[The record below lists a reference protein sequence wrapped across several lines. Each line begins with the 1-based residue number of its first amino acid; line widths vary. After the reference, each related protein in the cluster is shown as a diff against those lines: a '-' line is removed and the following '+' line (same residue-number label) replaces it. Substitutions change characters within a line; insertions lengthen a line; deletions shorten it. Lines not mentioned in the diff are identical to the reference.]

1 LAFVLT
7 FARMKMNDSA
17 MPQVALGSAGLRVSA
32 QGLGCMGMS
41 HGYGTPNDAESRRVL
56 ARALELGVTFWD
68 TADFYGNGLNEQ
80 LLAGMLRVRRA
91 DITLAT
97 KFGLITKPAP
107 GERAVRGDAAYV
119 TGACEA
125 SLRRLGIDVIDLYYM
140 HRVDL
145 TVPIEETV
153 GAMAELVQAGKVR
166 YLGLSEVTASELRR
180 AHAVH
185 PISAVQSEWSLWSR
199 DVEQSVVPACREL
212 GVGFVPYSPLGR
224 GFLTGE
230 LPPPS
235 ELLESDVR
243 RQQPRLQ
250 PDVLAHNRSLVETV
264 EGVAASLGVPA
275 SQVAL
280 SWVHGRAERWG
291 ISVVPIPGTKRIE
304 YLESNVAALSLHL
317 PEDAE
322 QQLQS
327 IAGKVLGLRHPQF
340 ALTSAGGRA

>member
-1 LAFVLT
+1 MNVNT
-7 FARMKMNDSA
+7 FA
-17 MPQVALGSAGLRVSA
+17 MPQVALGAAGLHVSA

-41 HGYGTPNDAESRRVL
+41 HGYGTPDDAESRRVL
-56 ARALELGVTFWD
+56 ARALELGVSFWD
-68 TADFYGNGLNEQ
+68 TADFYGNGVNEQ
-80 LLAGMLRVRRA
+80 LLSVLLRERRA
-91 DITLAT
+91 EITLAT
-97 KFGLITKPAP
+97 KFGLINKPEP
-107 GERAVRGDAAYV
+107 GARAVRGDAAYV
-119 TGACEA
+119 KSACDA
-125 SLRRLGIDVIDLYYM
+125 SLGRLGIDVIDLYYM

-166 YLGLSEVTASELRR
+166 YLGLSEVTASELGR

-235 ELLESDVR
+235 ELVESDVR

-250 PDVLAHNRSLVETV
+250 PDVLEHNLALVKTLTAI
-264 EGVAASLGVPA
+264 AASLGVPA
-275 SQVAL
+275 AQVAL
-280 SWVHGRAERWG
+280 SWVHARAERWG
-291 ISVVPIPGTKRIE
+291 ISVVPIPGTKRVK
-304 YLESNVAALSLHL
+304 YLESNVAARNLHL
-317 PEDAE
+317 PKHVETE
-322 QQLQS
+322 LES
-327 IAGKVLGLRHPQF
+327 LAGAVLGLRHPQF

>member
-1 LAFVLT
+1 
-7 FARMKMNDSA
+7 MNATNSA
-17 MPQVALGSAGLRVSA
+17 MPQVTLGTAGLGVSA

-41 HGYGTPNDAESRRVL
+41 HGYGTPDDSESRRVL
-56 ARALELGVTFWD
+56 ARALELGVSFWD
-68 TADFYGNGLNEQ
+68 TADFYGNGVNER
-80 LLAGMLRVRRA
+80 LLCGVLRERRSEV
-91 DITLAT
+91 TLAT
-97 KFGLITKPAP
+97 KFGLISQPEP
-107 GERAVRGDAAYV
+107 GARSVRGDAAYV
-119 TGACEA
+119 RNACDA
-125 SLRRLGIDVIDLYYM
+125 SLARLGIESIDLYYM

-153 GAMAELVQAGKVR
+153 GAMAELVKAGKVR

-235 ELLESDVR
+235 ALLESDVR

-250 PDVLAHNRSLVETV
+250 PDVIEHNRALLETV
-264 EGVAASLGVPA
+264 TAIAASLAVPT

-280 SWVHGRAERWG
+280 SWVHARAERWG
-291 ISVVPIPGTKRIE
+291 ISVVPIPGTKRVK

-317 PEDAE
+317 PQEAE
-322 QQLQS
+322 ERLDS
-327 IAGKVLGLRHPQF
+327 IAAKVLGLRHPQF

>member
-1 LAFVLT
+1 MNV
-7 FARMKMNDSA
+7 NDSA
-17 MPQVALGSAGLRVSA
+17 MPRVALGTAGLRVSA

-41 HGYGTPNDAESRRVL
+41 HGYGAPDDTESHRVL
-56 ARALELGVTFWD
+56 ARALELGVSFWD
-68 TADFYGNGLNEQ
+68 TADFYGNGVNER
-80 LLAGMLRVRRA
+80 LLSGLLRERRA
-91 DITLAT
+91 EITLAT
-97 KFGLITKPAP
+97 KFGLITKPEP
-107 GERAVRGDAAYV
+107 GARAVRGDAAYV
-119 TGACEA
+119 KSACDA
-125 SLRRLGIDVIDLYYM
+125 SLGRLGIDVIDYYM
-140 HRVDL
+140 HRIDL

-153 GAMAELVQAGKVR
+153 GAMAELVEAGKVR

-235 ELLESDVR
+235 QLPESDVR

-250 PDVLAHNRSLVETV
+250 PDVLEHNRALVQTITE
-264 EGVAASLGVPA
+264 VAASLSVPA

-280 SWVHGRAERWG
+280 SWVHRRAERWG
-291 ISVVPIPGTKRIE
+291 ISVVPIPGTKRVK
-304 YLESNVAALSLHL
+304 YLESNVAALSVRL
-317 PEDAE
+317 PQEAE
-322 QQLQS
+322 TQLES
-327 IAGKVLGLRHPQF
+327 IAGSVLGLRHPQF
-340 ALTSAGGRA
+340 ALTSAGGRE

>member
-1 LAFVLT
+1 MNA
-7 FARMKMNDSA
+7 NDST
-17 MPQVALGSAGLRVSA
+17 MPKVALGPAGLWVSA

-41 HGYGTPNDAESRRVL
+41 HGYGTPDDTESRRVL
-56 ARALELGVTFWD
+56 ARALELGVSFWD
-68 TADFYGNGLNEQ
+68 TADFYGNGVNEQ
-80 LLAGMLRVRRA
+80 LLSGILRERRGE
-91 DITLAT
+91 ITLAT
-97 KFGLITKPAP
+97 KFGLITKPEP
-107 GERAVRGDAAYV
+107 GARAVRGDAAYV
-119 TGACEA
+119 ASACDA
-125 SLRRLGIDVIDLYYM
+125 SLRRLGIDTIDLYYM
-140 HRVDL
+140 HRIDL

-153 GAMAELVQAGKVR
+153 GAMAALVKAGKVR

-199 DVEQSVVPACREL
+199 DVEETVVPACREL

-250 PDVLAHNRSLVETV
+250 PDVVEHNAALVQTIAS
-264 EGVAASLGVPA
+264 VAAQLSVPA

-291 ISVVPIPGTKRIE
+291 ISVVPIPGTKRVH
-304 YLESNVAALSLHL
+304 YLESNVAALHLHL
-317 PEDAE
+317 PKEAE
-322 QQLQS
+322 SQLEALARQ
-327 IAGKVLGLRHPQF
+327 VLGLRHPQF

>member
-1 LAFVLT
+1 MNA
-7 FARMKMNDSA
+7 NDSVV
-17 MPQVALGSAGLRVSA
+17 PHVTLGSVGLRVSA

-41 HGYGTPNDAESRRVL
+41 HGYGTPNDTESRRVL
-56 ARALELGVTFWD
+56 DRALELGVSFWD
-68 TADFYGNGLNEQ
+68 TADFYGNGVNEQ
-80 LLAGMLRVRRA
+80 LLSDMLRQRRPEIA
-91 DITLAT
+91 LAT
-97 KFGLITKPAP
+97 KFGLITKPEP
-107 GERAVRGDAAYV
+107 GARAVRGDAAYV
-119 TGACEA
+119 TSACDA
-125 SLRRLGIDVIDLYYM
+125 SLRRLGTDVIDLYYM
-140 HRVDL
+140 HRIDL

-153 GAMAELVQAGKVR
+153 GAMGELVKAGKVR

-230 LPPPS
+230 LPPPG
-235 ELLESDVR
+235 ELPESDVR

-250 PDVLAHNRSLVETV
+250 PEVLAHNRSLVETV
-264 EGVAASLGVPA
+264 TRVAASLGVPA

-280 SWVHGRAERWG
+280 AWVHGRAERWG
-291 ISVVPIPGTKRIE
+291 ISVVPIPGTKRVR
-304 YLESNVAALSLHL
+304 YLESNVAALSVQL
-317 PEDAE
+317 PQEIEEELDRLAS
-322 QQLQS
+322 Q
-327 IAGKVLGLRHPQF
+327 VLGLRHPQF